1 MPPRSDVSLI
11 RSQISFMTLNSIISD
26 NFEEIINEINQEIL
40 DFRIIKFWK
49 KTNPE
54 LTITE
59 LRDSFWTDA
68 KSRAE
73 FSVDLGVEFGKMFEI
88 FLPFFIRDKGF
99 DCSPSFNSGGDMI
112 FNNKAYE
119 IKTGQGDSIQGATH
133 SPKEEKPMNL
143 IQVLWEFNKTSTL
156 TQLLETKAFV
166 SSMNVCVLD
175 NVQITRVGTHSGNNS
190 RTTFKFPVEMYDVI
204 DESMVFGKCTKG
216 TKNVVFKKTPIVY
229 F

>member
-1 MPPRSDVSLI
+1 
-11 RSQISFMTLNSIISD
+11 
-26 NFEEIINEINQEIL
+26 
-40 DFRIIKFWK
+40 
-49 KTNPE
+49 
-54 LTITE
+54 
-59 LRDSFWTDA
+59 
-68 KSRAE
+68 
-73 FSVDLGVEFGKMFEI
+73 
-88 FLPFFIRDKGF
+88 
-99 DCSPSFNSGGDMI
+99 
-112 FNNKAYE
+112 
-119 IKTGQGDSIQGATH
+119 
-133 SPKEEKPMNL
+133 MNL

>member
-1 MPPRSDVSLI
+1 
-11 RSQISFMTLNSIISD
+11 MTLNNIISD
-26 NFEEIINEINQEIL
+26 NFEEIIAQINQEIL
-40 DFRIIKFWK
+40 DFRILKFWK

-59 LRDSFWTDA
+59 LRDSFWTDV

-88 FLPFFIRDKGF
+88 FLPFFIGDKGF
-99 DCSPSFNSGGDMI
+99 NCNPSFNSGGDML

-119 IKTGQGDSIQGATH
+119 IKTGQGVSIQGATH

-143 IQVLWEFNKTSTL
+143 VQVLWQFNKTSTL
-156 TQLLETKAFV
+156 TELLETKAFV
-166 SSMNVCVLD
+166 SCMNLCVLD
-175 NVQITRVGTHSGNNS
+175 DVLITRMGTHSGNNS
-190 RTTFKFPVEMYDVI
+190 RTTFKFSKEMYDVVE
-204 DESMVFGKCTKG
+204 ESMVFGKCRRG
-216 TKNVVFKKTPIVY
+216 RDYVIFEKTPIVY

>member
-1 MPPRSDVSLI
+1 
-11 RSQISFMTLNSIISD
+11 MTLNNIISD
-26 NFEEIINEINQEIL
+26 NFEEIITQINQEIL
-40 DFRIIKFWK
+40 DFRILKFWK

-54 LTITE
+54 LTLTE

-143 IQVLWEFNKTSTL
+143 VQVLWEFNKTSTL
-156 TQLLETKAFV
+156 TELLETKAFV
-166 SSMNVCVLD
+166 S
-175 NVQITRVGTHSGNNS
+175 
-190 RTTFKFPVEMYDVI
+190 
-204 DESMVFGKCTKG
+204 
-216 TKNVVFKKTPIVY
+216 
-229 F
+229 

>member
-1 MPPRSDVSLI
+1 
-11 RSQISFMTLNSIISD
+11 MTLNNIISD
-26 NFEEIINEINQEIL
+26 NFEEIITQINQEIL
-40 DFRIIKFWK
+40 DFRILKFWK

-54 LTITE
+54 LTLTE

-88 FLPFFIRDKGF
+88 FLPFFIRDKSF

-143 IQVLWEFNKTSTL
+143 IQVLWEFNKTATL
-156 TQLLETKAFV
+156 TELLETKAFV

-175 NVQITRVGTHSGNNS
+175 NVQITRVGIHSGNNS